1 VFLTYLANFARLNV
15 TGRIVVSRPIG
26 GSPAGG
32 FGAECLLQ
40 STPYGRN
47 REAQTARHPH
57 SSENGLASLAQAAI
71 VA

>member
-1 VFLTYLANFARLNV
+1 VFLTYLANFAPLNV
-15 TGRIVVSRPIG
+15 TGRIVLSRPID

-32 FGAECLLQ
+32 FRAERSLQ
-40 STPYGRN
+40 STPYWCN

-57 SSENGLASLAQAAI
+57 SSENGLASLSQAAI